1 MNIKNIKD
9 FERKLSPMEI
19 EEIATRTKASSVEEK
34 KVMASVMPTDI
45 LEAELKRR
53 NHITDTMID
62 YIWRFSDYISTIE
75 DPSEREK
82 EISKFRKV
90 ISKGGVVN
98 VMSF

>member
-9 FERKLSPMEI
+9 FERRLSPIEI

-34 KVMASVMPTDI
+34 KIMVSVIPTDV

-62 YIWRFSDYISTIE
+62 YICHFADYISTIE
-75 DPSEREK
+75 DTYEREK

-90 ISKGGVVN
+90 IAKRGRSK
-98 VMSF
+98 

>member
-1 MNIKNIKD
+1 MNIKD
-9 FERKLSPMEI
+9 FERRLSPMEI

-34 KVMASVMPTDI
+34 KIMVSVIPTDV

-62 YIWRFSDYISTIE
+62 YICHFADYISTIE
-75 DPSEREK
+75 DASEREK

-90 ISKGGVVN
+90 IAKKGCSK
-98 VMSF
+98 

>member
-9 FERKLSPMEI
+9 FERRLSPMEI

-34 KVMASVMPTDI
+34 KIMVSVIPTYV

-62 YIWRFSDYISTIE
+62 YICHFADYISTIE

-82 EISKFRKV
+82 EISKFRKA
-90 ISKGGVVN
+90 IAKKGCSK
-98 VMSF
+98 

>member
-9 FERKLSPMEI
+9 FERRLSPMEI
-19 EEIATRTKASSVEEK
+19 KEIATRTKASSVEEK
-34 KVMASVMPTDI
+34 KVMVSVMPTDI

-75 DPSEREK
+75 DPSERER

-90 ISKGGVVN
+90 IAKGGVVN
-98 VMSF
+98 AVSF

>member
-1 MNIKNIKD
+1 MNIKD
-9 FERKLSPMEI
+9 FERRLSPMEI

-34 KVMASVMPTDI
+34 KIMVSVIPTDV

-62 YIWRFSDYISTIE
+62 YICHFADYISTIE
-75 DPSEREK
+75 DASEREK

-90 ISKGGVVN
+90 IAKKRCSK
-98 VMSF
+98 

>member
-9 FERKLSPMEI
+9 FERRLSPMEI
-19 EEIATRTKASSVEEK
+19 EEISTRTKASSVEEK
-34 KVMASVMPTDI
+34 KVMVSVMPTDI
-45 LEAELKRR
+45 LEAELNRR

-75 DPSEREK
+75 DSSERER

-90 ISKGGVVN
+90 IAKGGVVN
-98 VMSF
+98 AVSF

>member
-9 FERKLSPMEI
+9 FERRLSPMEI

-34 KVMASVMPTDI
+34 KIMVSVIPTYV

-62 YIWRFSDYISTIE
+62 YICHFADYISTIE

-90 ISKGGVVN
+90 IAKKGCSK
-98 VMSF
+98 

>member
-9 FERKLSPMEI
+9 FERRLSPMEI

-34 KVMASVMPTDI
+34 KLMVSVIPTDV

-53 NHITDTMID
+53 NHITDTMIE
-62 YIWRFSDYISTIE
+62 YICHFADYISTIE
-75 DPSEREK
+75 DVSEREK

-90 ISKGGVVN
+90 IAKKGCSK
-98 VMSF
+98 

>member
-1 MNIKNIKD
+1 MNIKNDKD
-9 FERKLSPMEI
+9 FERRLSPMEI
-19 EEIATRTKASSVEEK
+19 KEIATRTKASSIEEK
-34 KVMASVMPTDI
+34 KIMVSVIPTDI

-75 DPSEREK
+75 DASERER

-90 ISKGGVVN
+90 IAKGGVVN

>member
-9 FERKLSPMEI
+9 FERRLSPMEI

-82 EISKFRKV
+82 EISKFGKV
-90 ISKGGVVN
+90 TAKGGVVN
-98 VMSF
+98 AVSF